1 MEHVA
6 ILKKSWG
13 FTKKILDGRKT
24 VESRWYTT
32 KKAPWGCI
40 KEGDIVYFKD
50 SGEPVTIKT
59 TVAKV
64 ERYENLNEQ
73 KVKDL
78 LKIIHKAVGIDDRE
92 VDNYAQLFRKKKYCI
107 LIHLKNP
114 LGVAP
119 FNINKKGFGLM
130 YAWISVD
137 NVDRIKVPAV

>member
-32 KKAPWGCI
+32 KKAPWDCI

-64 ERYENLNEQ
+64 ERY
-73 KVKDL
+73 
-78 LKIIHKAVGIDDRE
+78 
-92 VDNYAQLFRKKKYCI
+92 
-107 LIHLKNP
+107 
-114 LGVAP
+114 
-119 FNINKKGFGLM
+119 
-130 YAWISVD
+130 
-137 NVDRIKVPAV
+137 